1 MTKSLV
7 FSGMITYMEVMN
19 TFSHFGKVIFGS
31 TTSSHPKWWRAS
43 NTVPRTWSAKVV
55 CARSMGPTSRQPRVT
70 LLAKITSYSN
80 FLFGVPGFEL
90 NKLPIRSLPLVEL
103 IRTQEVLPRRFLV
116 HVCGISAGSRDAFCF
131 IFVASP
137 LAHATLSGSSLWHLR

>member
-1 MTKSLV
+1 MTFLIIGLAV
-7 FSGMITYMEVMN
+7 DDFHE
-19 TFSHFGKVIFGS
+19 TFSTFIFWIRM
-31 TTSSHPKWWRAS
+31 TSLTNLSILFTFPIKDGLILKQS
-43 NTVPRTWSAKVV
+43 LKLNLN
-55 CARSMGPTSRQPRVT
+55 T

-80 FLFGVPGFEL
+80 FLFGLPGFEL

-103 IRTQEVLPRRFLV
+103 IRTQEVLPRRFQV
-116 HVCGISAGSRDAFCF
+116 HVCGISAGSWDAFCF